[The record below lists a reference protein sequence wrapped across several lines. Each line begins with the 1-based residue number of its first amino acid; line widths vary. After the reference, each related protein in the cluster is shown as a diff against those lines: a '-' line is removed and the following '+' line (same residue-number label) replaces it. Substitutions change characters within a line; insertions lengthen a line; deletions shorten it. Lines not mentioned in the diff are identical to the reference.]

1 MNDED
6 SMLDQI
12 RKLYAVTSSITTS
25 VPYDA
30 YNGVTGATITA
41 SNVPQYTEHAIK
53 GEMLVAS
60 ASYHPD
66 AIDAVGKDEIKQK
79 LALQLANQM
88 LACKF
93 IEFTQMKDRFN
104 FDTIVKA
111 RVFVVPDNQVKI
123 LRSRGF

>member
-1 MNDED
+1 MNPDDE
-6 SMLDQI
+6 STLDQL
-12 RKLYAVTSSITTS
+12 RKLYAITSSITST
-25 VPYDA
+25 VPSDW
-30 YNGVTGATITA
+30 GVTGATITA
-41 SNVPQYTEHAIK
+41 SAPAQYMDHTIK

-79 LALQLANQM
+79 LALQLAGE
-88 LACKF
+88 LLSGKF

-111 RVFVVPDNQVKI
+111 RVYVVPDNQVKI
-123 LRSRGF
+123 LRTKGF